1 MEISEKPEHIEM
13 FVEKSMQRKIPRDP
27 DDQQYPSQQDIKQL
41 YQKIKKLEEHWR
53 FTKCDV
59 KVNELIDVI
68 NELVKE
74 IKALKSKQEK
84 MRKPI
89 QLRGNINSGD

>member
-1 MEISEKPEHIEM
+1 MEE
-13 FVEKSMQRKIPRDP
+13 
-27 DDQQYPSQQDIKQL
+27 
-41 YQKIKKLEEHWR
+41 IKKLEEHWR

-74 IKALKSKQEK
+74 IKALKSK
-84 MRKPI
+84 
-89 QLRGNINSGD
+89 

>member
-1 MEISEKPEHIEM
+1 MEE
-13 FVEKSMQRKIPRDP
+13 
-27 DDQQYPSQQDIKQL
+27 
-41 YQKIKKLEEHWR
+41 IKKLEEHWR

-74 IKALKSKQEK
+74 IKALKSKQGK

-89 QLRGNINSGD
+89 QLKGNINRR